1 MGSGEVNGISELFWF
16 KPAYGA
22 DRTICGH
29 RVNNY
34 HYVISHDFFY
44 EFNAAGA
51 DLLDFNVQPLGDFIF
66 DQLGHMISYAIV
78 AQQRIADAN
87 NQDFQR
93 RLILLTSF
101 FSEL

>member
-1 MGSGEVNGISELFWF
+1 
-16 KPAYGA
+16 
-22 DRTICGH
+22 
-29 RVNNY
+29 
-34 HYVISHDFFY
+34 
-44 EFNAAGA
+44 
-51 DLLDFNVQPLGDFIF
+51 LGDFIF